1 MKKGLL
7 KWSFLVFSMLVS
19 FAYNAQNFVLTM
31 PNTDTTNCN
40 GIAKIDTTIFQ
51 STNWYWTNSAS
62 NVLQQGGNQL
72 NNLCAGTYTAQ
83 IADANN
89 CLFFQSVVITE
100 PQTIDDNEI
109 IVEVD
114 GDDWLPDPYTLTRIN
129 DVYSDQNVW
138 VANGS
143 FRYHDGRPGFSSA
156 QRDLHNLRNVRF
168 TASHIRTWRAFLWRK
183 IKQEDL
189 KDENG
194 QYWKVTGDLS
204 FMYPMLEMSGEEHY
218 RFMPEINYV
227 YNESNP
233 INDHKVDMSLVT
245 SIANKIRTKEKYN
258 KL

>member
-1 MKKGLL
+1 LL
-7 KWSFLVFSMLVS
+7 KEENKMIIVTTL
-19 FAYNAQNFVLTM
+19 YNAENYVERCLGSLMSQKFIDFKCYI
-31 PNTDTTNCN
+31 TDDLSTDKSVD
-40 GIAKIDTTIFQ
+40 IVKKTILGDDRFILIENKEKMYQ
-51 STNWYWTNSAS
+51 P
-62 NVLQQGGNQL
+62 GNYDQ
-72 NNLCAGTYTAQ
+72 
-83 IADANN
+83 
-89 CLFFQSVVITE
+89 VIRFNE
-100 PQTIDDNEI
+100 NIDDNEI